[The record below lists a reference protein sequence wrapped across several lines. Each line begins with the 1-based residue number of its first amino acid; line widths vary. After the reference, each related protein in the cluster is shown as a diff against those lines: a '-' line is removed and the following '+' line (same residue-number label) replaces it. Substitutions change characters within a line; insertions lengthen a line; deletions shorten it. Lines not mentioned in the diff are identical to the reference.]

1 MGYEIPSREPQP
13 IEVAIDGVVTGFLLR
28 PQGAKGLVLFAHGG
42 GSNKYSR
49 RNRVIAD
56 ILNRALIATLLFDLL
71 TPEEQAIDE
80 ETRKL
85 RLDIAL
91 LSGRVICA
99 VDWARADPRTADL
112 PLGLFGA
119 STGAAAALCAAA
131 ERRREV
137 RAVVCRGARPDLAAG
152 ALPQVIA
159 PTLLMVGSMDREV
172 LRLNRA
178 AADQM
183 PAKPRL
189 DVISGA
195 THLFAEAGKL
205 DDVGQ
210 RGRDWFLQHF
220 RETPRARAEEVRD

>member
-1 MGYEIPSREPQP
+1 MLLPLAAWRSRCDLAEACNGEKPLTRTVSECYSDEAP
-13 IEVAIDGVVTGFLLR
+13 WVTRSL
-28 PQGAKGLVLFAHGG
+28 PASH
-42 GSNKYSR
+42 S

-71 TPEEQAIDE
+71 TPEEQSIDE

-99 VDWARADPRTADL
+99 VDWAHADPRTADL

-137 RAVVCRGARPDLAAG
+137 RAVVCRGARLDLAAG
-152 ALPQVIA
+152 ALPQVVA
-159 PTLLMVGSMDREV
+159 PTLLMVGSMDREI

-183 PAKPRL
+183 PVKPRL

-195 THLFAEAGKL
+195 THLFEEAGKL

-220 RETPRARAEEVRD
+220 RETPRAGAEEVGD